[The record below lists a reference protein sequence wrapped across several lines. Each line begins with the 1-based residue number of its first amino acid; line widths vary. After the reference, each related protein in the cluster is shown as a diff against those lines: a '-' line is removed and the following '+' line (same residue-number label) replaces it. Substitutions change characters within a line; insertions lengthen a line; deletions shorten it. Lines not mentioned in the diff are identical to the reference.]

1 MCPAGKVSHYRNL
14 GEKKF
19 RLNRCSVAERGFDEC
34 DIMLLMNNITG
45 SFSRHHGGIAV
56 DEQQENQ
63 QHDRL
68 RPAPVERFAGEIHVF
83 DLNEALQKLRAEA
96 HAAESGHRQMTI
108 FHRAPVAKVLFAI
121 EPGGELAEHTAN
133 GLVTIHALEGHLTV
147 QAAEQTHQ
155 LEAGMIVI
163 LSPNVRHSVRASE
176 ASAMLLTVHME
187 NEK

>member
-1 MCPAGKVSHYRNL
+1 MLMRETGHS
-14 GEKKF
+14 F
-19 RLNRCSVAERGFDEC
+19 RSAAVRGVAKC
-34 DIMLLMNNITG
+34 AIMLMNNII
-45 SFSRHHGGIAV
+45 SLFSRHHGGIAV

-63 QHDRL
+63 QYGRL

-83 DLNEALQKLRAEA
+83 DLNRALGQLRAEA

-108 FHRAPVAKVLFAI
+108 FHRAPVAKVLFAF
-121 EPGGELAEHTAN
+121 EPDGELAEHTAN

-147 QAAEQTHQ
+147 QVAEQTHE

-163 LSPNVRHSVRASE
+163 LSPNVRHSVRTSE